1 MLNGISRMPLE
12 IKEQS
17 GRRKMTTTKSSA
29 RRKGADAARDETGE
43 TGKAEL
49 ERQLAETRES
59 LSQTVHEIRETVTGQ
74 YEAVRETVTGV
85 IDYRE
90 QFQKEPLVWSLGAL
104 SAGFALGYTL
114 GYAHKNSKTSNA
126 KHSQIAAFAD
136 SLAGELSTVGK
147 TFVMPTLNHK
157 IKELFGF
164 DFADVLDDMGKAKT
178 ASPKRKT
185 TKRLPKKRAG
195 RKVKKKS
202 GQ

>member
-1 MLNGISRMPLE
+1 
-12 IKEQS
+12 
-17 GRRKMTTTKSSA
+17 MTTRKGSA
-29 RRKGADAARDETGE
+29 RGKVAEAARDEADE
-43 TGKAEL
+43 SSEMGKAEL

-114 GYAHKNSKTSNA
+114 GYAHKNSKTSKA

-147 TFVMPTLNHK
+147 TFVMPTLNYK

-164 DFADVLDDMGKAKT
+164 DFADVLNDMGKAKT

-185 TKRLPKKRAG
+185 TKGLPRKRAT
-195 RKVKKKS
+195 RKVAKKKTA
-202 GQ
+202 GK

>member
-1 MLNGISRMPLE
+1 
-12 IKEQS
+12 
-17 GRRKMTTTKSSA
+17 MTTRKSSA
-29 RRKGADAARDETGE
+29 QLKRAEAARDAAGE
-43 TGKAEL
+43 SSEVGKAEL

-74 YEAVRETVTGV
+74 YEAVRDTVTGV
-85 IDYRE
+85 IDYRD

-104 SAGFALGYTL
+104 SAGFALGYTM
-114 GYAHKNSKTSNA
+114 GYAHKNSKASKA

-164 DFADVLDDMGKAKT
+164 DFAEVLNDMGRPKT

-195 RKVKKKS
+195 KKVAKKKTAKK
-202 GQ
+202 